1 MFASKVIRDS
11 KMSSQANIDIKF
23 SSDYEPK
30 KLVKLLLTFG
40 WEFNIDG
47 YVEFLCHDDVDSYD
61 WQSLDYVS
69 FNLEEFLESH
79 NAQEKIGLSM
89 LLEKDIGG
97 NLLIYPDWMT
107 ISLSI
112 NRLYLSNSRIPNF
125 NWYLNKLE
133 LFLKEIDFLSI
144 NCELIQ

>member
-11 KMSSQANIDIKF
+11 KMSSQASIDIKF

-97 NLLIYPDWMT
+97 NILIYPDWMT

-112 NRLYLSNSRIPNF
+112 NRVYLSNSRIPNF
-125 NWYLNKLE
+125 NWYLSKLE
-133 LFLKEIDFLSI
+133 LFLKEISFLSI